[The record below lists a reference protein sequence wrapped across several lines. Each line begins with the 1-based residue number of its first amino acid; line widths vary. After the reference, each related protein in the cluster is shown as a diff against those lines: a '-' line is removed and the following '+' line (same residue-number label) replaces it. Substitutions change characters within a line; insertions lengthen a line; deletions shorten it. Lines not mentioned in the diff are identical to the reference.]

1 MKKKTD
7 KRTLKTKKALQEALA
22 QLLTDRVLR
31 KITVQEVA
39 DLAQVNRVT
48 FYKHYLDIYDL
59 YDQLESEVLADFGL
73 LILNYREKSKNEFCE
88 GLLDYIEANHK
99 IMKMMFS
106 PYNTGELRDKF
117 CKMVMG
123 LFRLMQTEK
132 NNIVFTDVRMD
143 YYSTYQAKG
152 FIALIEKWVL
162 EDFSQPRAFIIQTVS
177 EFDTHTEKLI
187 SEQFN

>member
-1 MKKKTD
+1 MEKKTD

-39 DLAQVNRVT
+39 DIAQVNRVT

-59 YDQLESEVLADFGL
+59 YEQMEAEVLSELGL
-73 LILNYREKSKNEFCE
+73 LILNYREKSKDEFCE
-88 GLLDYIEANHK
+88 GLLDYIEANPE

-123 LFRLMQTEK
+123 LFRLMQSEK
-132 NNIVFTDVRMD
+132 NNTVFSDVRMD
-143 YYSTYQAKG
+143 YYSTYQSEG

-162 EDFSQPRAFIIQTVS
+162 EDFSQPRAFIIKTVA

-187 SEQFN
+187 SKQYV

>member
-1 MKKKTD
+1 MEKKTD

-39 DLAQVNRVT
+39 DIAQVNRVT

-59 YDQLESEVLADFGL
+59 YEQMEAEVLSELGL
-73 LILNYREKSKNEFCE
+73 LILSYEEKSKSEFCD
-88 GLLDYIEANHK
+88 GLLNYIENNPK
-99 IMKMMFS
+99 IMKMIFS
-106 PYNTGELRDKF
+106 PYNTGELRDKI
-117 CKMVMG
+117 CKMIKG

-132 NNIVFTDVRMD
+132 NNVVFSDARMD
-143 YYSTYQAKG
+143 YYSTYQSQG
-152 FIALIEKWVL
+152 FISLIEKWVL
-162 EDFSQPRAFIIQTVS
+162 EDFSQSRDFIIKTAA

-187 SEQFN
+187 SQQF